1 MKRCIILLIMA
12 SMLFSCHDKKPNDD
26 EAMINKGDWLML
38 LFDEFGMECF
48 DETEIN
54 WYSKAD
60 RYYAVLQTGI
70 YWNIIPNQSF
80 NLNEDLDYSYLIQTI
95 YRTMYPESTLTSI
108 EEMQETLREMQI
120 IKAKSVKEPVLLS
133 DAITI
138 IKDAKMFYYSS
149 IGYDSHFSIN
159 NNLAIIE
166 IEEYETISNNQIKLD
181 DSKINV
187 GDLLLLEETYFYVTS
202 INENIYDI
210 TVADYDQIIDQIQ
223 IQDSFYPD
231 LSKATIE
238 EGSTMTNLTYQ
249 NFVTAKTK
257 EQLLQ
262 TSAKYVN
269 FEIGDLKVTGSLSK
283 NNMNVKISGK
293 LNDSLDIIEE
303 LSISNLKLY
312 TKLNMDKL
320 TIKEGL
326 LQMDYKISNQ
336 ISLSS
341 KKYLDSS
348 ILKVK
353 DINELKERI
362 KNDLFSSESTS
373 KAFDLFTI
381 NIPIASTG
389 HIMNI
394 KMVVGINVTV
404 NGEIS
409 LTISSNQSNGIE
421 IINNKVR
428 FINESTKEASPLIEG
443 SIDAS
448 SYLKAYVTCF
458 NKKIMNV
465 AINFGLRASAKL
477 SIHYVDLGLKEVE
490 QIYMETAY
498 TIPPYQIILE
508 NQFYDTC
515 LDVSLS
521 WLLRL
526 SAGEKGTIMHQ
537 LGLNFSY
544 DFLKNKDPIFSI
556 IHIEGHKIIKECQ
569 RNYLFYDMNNEGKQL
584 DLSSFREIVAVGES
598 KTLTV
603 KNLNKNY
610 SAQDL
615 IWESSNPSIA
625 TVNQGIIKA
634 LSNGDV
640 IITVRTKDDLYY
652 AECYVSV
659 EEVNLLMGSSS
670 SFFFS

>member
-1 MKRCIILLIMA
+1 MA

-48 DETEIN
+48 DEIEIN
-54 WYSKAD
+54 WYSKED

-80 NLNEDLDYSYLIQTI
+80 NLNEHLDYSYLIQTI
-95 YRTMYPESTLTSI
+95 YRTMYPESTLVSI
-108 EEMQETLREMQI
+108 EEMQEKLREMQI
-120 IKAKSVKEPVLLS
+120 IKVKSVKELVLLS

-149 IGYDSHFSIN
+149 IGYDSHFSLN

-166 IEEYETISNNQIKLD
+166 IEEYETISTNQIKLD

-187 GDLLLLEETYFYVTS
+187 GDILLLEETYFYVTS

-556 IHIEGHKIIKECQ
+556 IHIEEHTIIKECQ

-584 DLSSFREIVAVGES
+584 DLSSFREIVAIGES
-598 KTLTV
+598 KILTV
-603 KNLNKNY
+603 ENLNKNY

-615 IWESSNPSIA
+615 IWESSDPSIA